1 MSVQRIEYKTKLL
14 RWTTEGIKRPSEQKH
29 SVRPLWPFTF
39 GQINTDFVF
48 TVFELWPPQSSLFI
62 LTSVCAN
69 CERIP
74 RSCLYSCYL
83 HRKEDGWTG
92 RKDGRFS
99 KRPRTL
105 EDITVLTATTAMDRG
120 TRRPVVWVLKTI
132 IISMELY
139 SVAQQFRW
147 LLAQCF
153 PKAWRGTG
161 IPASWVQRGSCNVRN
176 PLEEEWEYFSLAAGL
191 CHPWPS
197 LEFTETTVSHR
208 EMRTCVCGNESL
220 TKTSEMNK
228 KDDPAE
234 DTKPK

>member
-1 MSVQRIEYKTKLL
+1 MSVQRIEYKTKLR

-29 SVRPLWPFTF
+29 SVSPLWPFTF

-105 EDITVLTATTAMDRG
+105 EDITVITANSHGQGDTETRGFGSKKDHHFYGVLLRCSTVPLTSG
-120 TRRPVVWVLKTI
+120 
-132 IISMELY
+132 
-139 SVAQQFRW
+139 SV
-147 LLAQCF
+147 F
-153 PKAWRGTG
+153 PKGVERDRHSSLMGTK
-161 IPASWVQRGSCNVRN
+161 R
-176 PLEEEWEYFSLAAGL
+176 LL
-191 CHPWPS
+191 
-197 LEFTETTVSHR
+197 
-208 EMRTCVCGNESL
+208 
-220 TKTSEMNK
+220 
-228 KDDPAE
+228 
-234 DTKPK
+234 